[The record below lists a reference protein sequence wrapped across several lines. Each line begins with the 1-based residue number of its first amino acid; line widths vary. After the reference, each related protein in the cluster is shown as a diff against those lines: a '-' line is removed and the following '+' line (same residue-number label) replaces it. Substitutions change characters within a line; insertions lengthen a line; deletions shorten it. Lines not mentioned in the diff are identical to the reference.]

1 MRRQFLSVV
10 DGASGTP
17 RPQHAPR
24 GEQQSLSAN
33 AAGSHEALTQLE
45 HIVEFISWQHVAQ
58 TLHAT
63 SWQWN
68 LFGSGRGVHTVPVGH
83 DIGGKRVWLSAH
95 STMSTSSSTPL
106 TTLVRLGPFTPLSC
120 GSAMQM
126 ETMSAAS
133 IALLKSR

>member
-1 MRRQFLSVV
+1 MNSLKGRTGNATHLCLTNILEFSSDVRPIPSVTESPMRRQFLSVV

-63 SWQWN
+63 C
-68 LFGSGRGVHTVPVGH
+68 G
-83 DIGGKRVWLSAH
+83 
-95 STMSTSSSTPL
+95 
-106 TTLVRLGPFTPLSC
+106 C
-120 GSAMQM
+120 GSVLDQFGM
-126 ETMSAAS
+126 EVEHW
-133 IALLKSR
+133 LGV